1 MWMKHLS
8 KMLLAGVAVLFF
20 AMAIPEAHA
29 GNPFKKLGRGVVNVA
44 FGPLEICKQPVLIAR
59 AEGEL
64 AGITWGVFQG
74 IGYCLARE
82 GVGILDIIT
91 FPMPLPGCPDDPNDI
106 GWGYGPIM
114 QPEWI
119 FTREQN
125 PYNFFYNDEAL
136 QNF

>member
-20 AMAIPEAHA
+20 AMTVPEAHA

-59 AEGEL
+59 SEGEL

-125 PYNFFYNDEAL
+125 PYNFFYNDESL

>member
-1 MWMKHLS
+1 MK
-8 KMLLAGVAVLFF
+8 LLRNLFLVG
-20 AMAIPEAHA
+20 AMALLFSAIIPEAHA
-29 GNPFKKLGRGVVNVA
+29 GNPFKKLGRGVTNVV

-59 AEGEL
+59 SEGEF

-74 IGYCLARE
+74 IGYFLARE
-82 GVGILDIIT
+82 GVGIVDIVT

-119 FTREQN
+119 FDREQN
-125 PYNFFYNDEAL
+125 PYNFFYNDESLA
-136 QNF
+136 NY